1 MVIKITYI
9 LNQIACSR
17 CISTCTIYIM
27 FFIVGLLEKDI
38 KSALK
43 RLRSF
48 LKPVQPASFSKPNET
63 AVIK

>member
-9 LNQIACSR
+9 LNQIACSW
-17 CISTCTIYIM
+17 CVSTCM

-43 RLRSF
+43 RLQSF
-48 LKPVQPASFSKPNET
+48 LKAVQPASFSKPNET
-63 AVIK
+63 DIR